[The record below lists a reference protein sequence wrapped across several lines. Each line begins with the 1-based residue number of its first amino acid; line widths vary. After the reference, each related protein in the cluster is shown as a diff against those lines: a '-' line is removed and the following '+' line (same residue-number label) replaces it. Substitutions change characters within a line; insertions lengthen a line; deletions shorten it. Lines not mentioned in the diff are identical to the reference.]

1 MATSTSQQYKYANM
15 TTSSLADLLR
25 SDTPLK
31 VAIIGAMDQEVE
43 QLKQALG
50 ERQLEQIAGF
60 DFYTG
65 TLNGTDVVLL
75 KSGIGKVNAAIGT
88 TILLDRYQPSCVIN
102 TGSAGG
108 FDEQLEVGD
117 LVISDEVRHH
127 DVDLT
132 VFGYEPG
139 QLPGLPPA
147 FMPDPLL
154 MKIAEQCISGINRVR
169 TVNGLI
175 ATGDIFMD
183 NPQRVA
189 ATRDLFPAMKAC
201 EMEAAAVAQ
210 ACYRFDVPFIIVRA
224 LSDIAGKESGV
235 SFKQFIDQA
244 SHHSAEMVMA
254 IVNRLREYR
263 DNV

>member
-1 MATSTSQQYKYANM
+1 M
-15 TTSSLADLLR
+15 TTASLADLL
-25 SDTPLK
+25 SAQTPLK

-43 QLKQALG
+43 ELKQALSD
-50 ERQLEQIAGF
+50 RQLEQIAGF

-65 TLNGTDVVLL
+65 QLNGTDVVLL

-88 TILLDRYQPSCVIN
+88 SILLDRYKPSCVIN

-108 FDEQLEVGD
+108 FDESLEVGD
-117 LVISDEVRHH
+117 LVVSDEVRHH

-147 FMPDPLL
+147 FVPDPLL
-154 MKIAEQCISGINRVR
+154 VEIAEQCITGMNRVR

-183 NPQRVA
+183 NPERVS
-189 ATRDLFPAMKAC
+189 ATRTLFPAMKAC

-210 ACYRFDVPFIIVRA
+210 ACYRFGVPFIIVRA
-224 LSDIAGKESGV
+224 LSDIAGKASGV

-244 SHHSAEMVMA
+244 AHHSAEMVIS
-254 IVNRLREYR
+254 IVDRLREYR
-263 DNV
+263 NNNA